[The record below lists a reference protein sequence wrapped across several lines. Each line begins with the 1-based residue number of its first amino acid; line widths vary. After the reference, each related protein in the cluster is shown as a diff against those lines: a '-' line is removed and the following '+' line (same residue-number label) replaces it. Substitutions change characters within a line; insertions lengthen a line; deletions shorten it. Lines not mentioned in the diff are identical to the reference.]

1 LLINYHKKKIMDIT
15 WYLITAIVCLS
26 VGICMGRNWDYFT
39 SEE

>member
-1 LLINYHKKKIMDIT
+1 MDIT

-26 VGICMGRNWDYFT
+26 VGFCMGRNWDYFT

>member
-1 LLINYHKKKIMDIT
+1 MNVT

>member
-1 LLINYHKKKIMDIT
+1 LLINYHKKKIMDVT
-15 WYLITAIVCLS
+15 WFLITAIVCLS